1 MGSLH
6 RTMGSVMGVFNFGD
20 PANRRPG
27 WLAAP
32 WPKRPGAGGGVGL
45 GYHPAVEPVESSP
58 TDHGLRV
65 LVVDDNPVN
74 RMLAAEMLALWG
86 IKPLLAVDG
95 SEAVALACELPLE
108 LILMD
113 LQMPV
118 LDGLGATR
126 QIRRFELE
134 QGRPRV
140 PVVAYTSGAFGTAG
154 LRLQDFGLDGVLA
167 KPCEAHELHE
177 CLLRWC
183 PAKIAVAAF
192 ADTRDGVRERV
203 SARR

>member
-1 MGSLH
+1 
-6 RTMGSVMGVFNFGD
+6 MGVFNFGD
-20 PANRRPG
+20 PANRRPA

-32 WPKRPGAGGGVGL
+32 GPRRSDAGPVAK
-45 GYHPAVEPVESSP
+45 PVWRSAVKPVASAPS
-58 TDHGLRV
+58 GRSARV

-74 RMLAAEMLALWG
+74 RMLASEMLALWG
-86 IKPLLAVDG
+86 ISPLLAADG
-95 SEAVALACELPLE
+95 SEAVVVACERPLD

-113 LQMPV
+113 IQMPV

-134 QGRPRV
+134 RARPRV
-140 PVVAYTSGAFGTAG
+140 AIVAYTSGAFGSDR
-154 LRLQDFGLDGVLA
+154 LRLQQFGLDGLLA

-183 PAKIAVAAF
+183 PATAVPGVMAGLRGGAGERP
-192 ADTRDGVRERV
+192 RDALSG
-203 SARR
+203 

>member
-1 MGSLH
+1 
-6 RTMGSVMGVFNFGD
+6 MGSVMGVFNFGD

-27 WLAAP
+27 WLASP
-32 WPKRPGAGGGVGL
+32 WPVRRDAGPAVRPGHDAGVN
-45 GYHPAVEPVESSP
+45 PVESPTTDTSP
-58 TDHGLRV
+58 RV
-65 LVVDDNPVN
+65 LVVDDNPVH
-74 RMLAAEMLALWG
+74 RILTSEMLALLG
-86 IKPLLAVDG
+86 IEALLAVDG
-95 SEAVALACELPLE
+95 REAVALACKRPLA

-134 QGRPRV
+134 QDRPRV
-140 PVVAYTSGAFGTAG
+140 PIVAYTSGAYGSG
-154 LRLQDFGLDGVLA
+154 RMSLQDFGLDGVLA

-183 PAKIAVAAF
+183 PASTVAAAF
-192 ADTRDGVRERV
+192 ADTRHRV

>member
-1 MGSLH
+1 
-6 RTMGSVMGVFNFGD
+6 MGVFSFGD
-20 PANRRPG
+20 PTNRRQSWFSAPG
-27 WLAAP
+27 L
-32 WPKRPGAGGGVGL
+32 KRHVADPLVLPERRQALQPGDATPAGSV
-45 GYHPAVEPVESSP
+45 P
-58 TDHGLRV
+58 RV

-74 RMLAAEMLALWG
+74 RMLASEMLGLWG
-86 IKPLLAVDG
+86 IHPLLAADG
-95 SEAVALACELPLE
+95 SEAVALACELPLA

-134 QGRPRV
+134 QSRPRV
-140 PVVAYTSGAFGTAG
+140 PIVAYTSSVAFSSGG
-154 LRLQDFGLDGVLA
+154 LGLQGFGMDDVLG

-183 PAKIAVAAF
+183 PAASVAASL
-192 ADTRDGVRERV
+192 AKVRDGDRDRPRN
-203 SARR
+203 SRSG

>member
-1 MGSLH
+1 
-6 RTMGSVMGVFNFGD
+6 MGVFNFGD

-27 WLAAP
+27 WLAAS
-32 WPKRPGAGGGVGL
+32 WPKGHGGPVTRR
-45 GYHPAVEPVESSP
+45 GYGPALKAVEPLPSEAGP
-58 TDHGLRV
+58 RV

-86 IKPLLAVDG
+86 IEPLLAVDG
-95 SEAVALACELPLE
+95 SEAVALASELSLE

-126 QIRRFELE
+126 QIRQFELE
-134 QGRPRV
+134 RARPRV
-140 PVVAYTSGAFGTAG
+140 PIVAYTAAPFFTP
-154 LRLQDFGLDGVLA
+154 RLCPEHFGLDGVLT

-183 PAKIAVAAF
+183 PATTVAAAF
-192 ADTRDGVRERV
+192 ADNRHGARARA
-203 SARR
+203 SAPR

>member
-1 MGSLH
+1 
-6 RTMGSVMGVFNFGD
+6 MGVFNFGD
-20 PANRRPG
+20 PANRRPA
-27 WLAAP
+27 WLAAS
-32 WPKRPGAGGGVGL
+32 WPKSRIAGSVVRPG
-45 GYHPAVEPVESSP
+45 YSPAAKPVESTA
-58 TDHGLRV
+58 TDGGLRV

-74 RMLAAEMLALWG
+74 RMLASEMLALWG
-86 IKPLLAVDG
+86 ITPLLAADG
-95 SEAVALACELPLE
+95 TEAVALACELPLA

-134 QGRPRV
+134 GAHPRV
-140 PVVAYTSGAFGTAG
+140 PIVAYSSAAFGTARW
-154 LRLQDFGLDGVLA
+154 RLEDFGLDGVLA

-183 PAKIAVAAF
+183 PKSTVTAAF
-192 ADTRDGVRERV
+192 ADLSDGNRER
-203 SARR
+203 STRSG